1 MAVISSELMRVVRAQ
16 YRLDWHGHHGVAHW
30 ARVHRHGLEIGTLV
44 GADLR
49 VVELFAVLHDSQR
62 HNEGRD
68 PDHGQRAADYAH
80 WLNGRCFEL
89 ETAAMDLLEQACRTH
104 TGGRGPAPA
113 TVHACWDADR
123 LDLGRVGITPDP
135 HYLSTLPA
143 RQWPRID
150 AAIAWSCGVSRRA
163 HGKAGLVEHLELRSR
178 AAQH

>member
-62 HNEGRD
+62 RNEGRD